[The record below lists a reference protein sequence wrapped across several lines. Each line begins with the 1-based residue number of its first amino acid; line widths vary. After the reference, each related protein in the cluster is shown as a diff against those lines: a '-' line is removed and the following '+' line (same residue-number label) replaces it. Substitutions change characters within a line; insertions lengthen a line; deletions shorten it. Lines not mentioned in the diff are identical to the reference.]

1 MDDEALKYPGKIK
14 RKNANRFSFKRGAG
28 SGGGRG
34 HDDRKST
41 STCILNPIH
50 EVSWSELRLI
60 NSQYSIQ
67 DPFDEY
73 PYEHAASTACPQTQ
87 TLV

>member
-1 MDDEALKYPGKIK
+1 MVKYPGKGK
-14 RKNANRFSFKRGAG
+14 RKNATRFSFKPSSKAG
-28 SGGGRG
+28 
-34 HDDRKST
+34 DVDRRFST

-67 DPFDEY
+67 DPFDEF
-73 PYEHAASTACPQTQ
+73 PCEQHQVVSPTNNKAS
-87 TLV
+87 

>member
-1 MDDEALKYPGKIK
+1 MDEDAMKYPGNGK

-28 SGGGRG
+28 GAGKGCS
-34 HDDRKST
+34 DDRKSST

-67 DPFDEY
+67 DPFDEF
-73 PYEHAASTACPQTQ
+73 PYETAAATCTQ